1 MFYFFVILILRLLL
15 DILLLLL
22 LFFFKFQAG
31 ITTTLN
37 SRCSVLAAANS
48 IFGRWDE
55 TKAEENIDFMPT
67 ILSRFD
73 TIFIVKD
80 EHNPERDTTLGKKS
94 AFKNS
99 NNSELK
105 KKNQLVVMV
114 LKIIFSIAKH
124 VMNVHMN
131 AGAASTDMQVKKK
144 IIFNFTNDLLFL

>member
-15 DILLLLL
+15 DILLLL

-80 EHNPERDTTLGKKS
+80 EHNPERDTTLGKKY
-94 AFKNS
+94 AFKKS

>member
-1 MFYFFVILILRLLL
+1 
-15 DILLLLL
+15 
-22 LFFFKFQAG
+22 
-31 ITTTLN
+31 
-37 SRCSVLAAANS
+37 
-48 IFGRWDE
+48 
-55 TKAEENIDFMPT
+55 MPT

-94 AFKNS
+94 AFKRQQQFRV
-99 NNSELK
+99 E